1 MIQFIFFGRNRGSLD
16 REEKGESPYD
26 PIDLPS
32 RTISQPKLFPRLRR
46 LRLQKYH
53 KVILEHQRALN
64 ERKTQKKILDFR
76 CENVRRV
83 LLFL

>member
-32 RTISQPKLFPRLRR
+32 RTISQPKLLPRLRR
-46 LRLQKYH
+46 QEYH
-53 KVILEHQRALN
+53 KVFLAHQRALN
-64 ERKTQKKILDFR
+64 ERKNKKIIDFR
-76 CENVRRV
+76 CENVRSV
-83 LLFL
+83 LLFF

>member
-32 RTISQPKLFPRLRR
+32 RTISQPKLLPRLRR
-46 LRLQKYH
+46 LRRPKFH
-53 KVILEHQRALN
+53 KVFLAHQRALN
-64 ERKTQKKILDFR
+64 ERKNKKNTRL
-76 CENVRRV
+76 
-83 LLFL
+83 

>member
-16 REEKGESPYD
+16 RGEKGESPYD

-32 RTISQPKLFPRLRR
+32 RTISQPKLLPRLRR
-46 LRLQKYH
+46 RQEYH
-53 KVILEHQRALN
+53 KVFLAHQQALN
-64 ERKTQKKILDFR
+64 ERKNQKILYFR

>member
-32 RTISQPKLFPRLRR
+32 RTISQPKLLPRLLLRR
-46 LRLQKYH
+46 QKYH
-53 KVILEHQRALN
+53 KVFLAHQRALN
-64 ERKTQKKILDFR
+64 ERKNKKNTRL
-76 CENVRRV
+76 
-83 LLFL
+83 